1 MLSKEDVSLI
11 EYLCKPE
18 MHYYKYINK
27 FEDCNI
33 SNIASYKENSNDIV
47 DWLKQYNLYITED
60 EIKKEIMRLQLLDL
74 PVDYVSDSTK
84 KSYFYDDC
92 VYDDLLG
99 LNNNNMQEH
108 L

>member
-1 MLSKEDVSLI
+1 
-11 EYLCKPE
+11 
-18 MHYYKYINK
+18 
-27 FEDCNI
+27 
-33 SNIASYKENSNDIV
+33 
-47 DWLKQYNLYITED
+47 
-60 EIKKEIMRLQLLDL
+60 
-74 PVDYVSDSTK
+74 VSDSTK